1 MPLRRRLVSE
11 ETMDIIINS
20 EVAQV
25 LGRILMLPL
34 AITKEILKHL
44 DTKLLTHDIYSDHGP
59 NSQIPFMTWTGT
71 QRMQNRARLRR
82 RMGQEQQWVL
92 DSTLFSNLELSPIPT
107 NILGNMP

>member
-82 RMGQEQQWVL
+82 RMGQRGWHLTLPIYQIL
-92 DSTLFSNLELSPIPT
+92 DFTQNGWTVPDFPF
-107 NILGNMP
+107 

>member
-1 MPLRRRLVSE
+1 
-11 ETMDIIINS
+11 MDIIINS

-44 DTKLLTHDIYSDHGP
+44 DTKLLTHGP

-82 RMGQEQQWVL
+82 RMGQGMGDPRMAWIL
-92 DSTLFSNLELSPIPT
+92 DQTRFSNLDDPVELR
-107 NILGNMP
+107 LL

>member
-82 RMGQEQQWVL
+82 RMGQGMGDPRMAWIL
-92 DSTLFSNLELSPIPT
+92 DQTRFRNLDDPVELR
-107 NILGNMP
+107 LL

>member
-44 DTKLLTHDIYSDHGP
+44 DTKLLTHGP

-82 RMGQEQQWVL
+82 SLGQTGYVATQEIYGIL
-92 DSTLFSNLELSPIPT
+92 DIITPGPFLNY
-107 NILGNMP
+107 

>member
-44 DTKLLTHDIYSDHGP
+44 DTKLLTHDIYSEHGP

-82 RMGQEQQWVL
+82 RMGQGSDPRMAWIL
-92 DSTLFSNLELSPIPT
+92 DQTRFRNLDDPVELR
-107 NILGNMP
+107 LL